1 LEGFSQRTAEPNR
14 ATGRG
19 SGSRRL
25 RKRPGRPSDP
35 DRGYYFHILTAQGKN
50 APGAAESYLVNGK
63 MTAGF
68 AFVAYPAEYRSS
80 GVMTFIV
87 GGDGIVHEKDLGKR
101 TEAVGKAIKEYN
113 PDASWRKSEGM
124 QAQSAKQLKF

>member
-1 LEGFSQRTAEPNR
+1 
-14 ATGRG
+14 
-19 SGSRRL
+19 
-25 RKRPGRPSDP
+25 
-35 DRGYYFHILTAQGKN
+35 
-50 APGAAESYLVNGK
+50 

-101 TEAVGKAIKEYN
+101 TEAVGKAIRNTTPTQAGEN
-113 PDASWRKSEGM
+113 PKACKRK
-124 QAQSAKQLKF
+124 AQSS